1 MYTVYKHTAPN
12 GKVYIGITRR
22 KLEERWEAGK
32 GYKSNSFFYKA
43 ILKYGWA
50 NIKHE
55 VIKSGLTKE
64 EAEIA
69 EIYYISLYN
78 STDPQKG
85 YNLRN
90 GGATASFSEQTREKQ
105 RASHIGKKLPED
117 QKKKISAAMKGR
129 KVSSGTL
136 GHKHSDETKKKMSEV
151 KRGIILSQETR
162 EKISRNKK
170 GQNSG
175 AKNHKAVKIE
185 NVTTGER
192 FECIAAASK
201 RYNITHSNIS
211 SVCSGRRKT
220 AGGYKWRYLTEGGLS
235 NAI

>member
-32 GYKSNSFFYKA
+32 GYKSNSLFYKA

-78 STDPQKG
+78 STNPQKG
-85 YNLRN
+85 YNLRE
-90 GGATASFSEQTREKQ
+90 GGSTASFSEQTREKQ
-105 RASHIGKKLPED
+105 RASHIGKKLPEE

-129 KVSSGTL
+129 KVSRGNL
-136 GHKHSDETKKKMSEV
+136 GHKHSAETKKKMSEA
-151 KRGIILSQETR
+151 RIGITLSQETR

-170 GQNSG
+170 GQNKGS
-175 AKNHKAVKIE
+175 KNIRAASVI
-185 NVTTGER
+185 NLTTGEK
-192 FECIAAASK
+192 FDCITDATK
-201 RYNITHSNIS
+201 KYKICHSCIS
-211 SVCSGRRKT
+211 NACRGKTKT
-220 AGGYKWRYLTEGGLS
+220 AGGFRWKYWTEGGLN
-235 NAI
+235 NAS

>member
-32 GYKSNSFFYKA
+32 GYKSNSLFYKA

-85 YNLRN
+85 YNLRK
-90 GGATASFSEQTREKQ
+90 GGATASISEQTREKQ
-105 RASHIGKKLPED
+105 RASHIGKRLSEE

-129 KVSSGTL
+129 KVSSGNL

-151 KRGIILSQETR
+151 KRGITLSQETR
-162 EKISRNKK
+162 KKISQNKK

-192 FECIAAASK
+192 FECMADASK
-201 RYNITHSNIS
+201 KYNVLHSCIS
-211 SVCSGRRKT
+211 CACSGKTKT
-220 AGGYKWRYLTEGGLS
+220 AGGYKWRYLTEGGL
-235 NAI
+235 NDAC